1 MSRRS
6 DPDDRYSFRRSDRV
20 AGQLRRELGALI
32 QSEIKDPAVG
42 FVTVSDVEVSPDLRH
57 ARVFVTV
64 YETAEAKASIRALNR
79 AAGFLRGRL
88 ARILQS
94 RTVPELKFH
103 HDDSVDRAE
112 RIERLLDDSE
122 G

>member
-1 MSRRS
+1 MSRET
-6 DPDDRYSFRRSDRV
+6 DPGDRFSFSRSDRV

-32 QSEIKDPAVG
+32 QSEVKDPAVG

-64 YETAEAKASIRALNR
+64 YDAARAGASIKALNR

-88 ARILQS
+88 ARMLQS
-94 RTVPELKFH
+94 RSVPDLKFQ

-112 RIERLLDDSE
+112 RIERLLDDSN

>member
-1 MSRRS
+1 MSRKP
-6 DPDDRYSFRRSDRV
+6 DPGDRYSFSRSDRV

-32 QSEIKDPAVG
+32 HSEVKDPAVG

-64 YETAEAKASIRALNR
+64 YDTGRAGASIKALNR

-88 ARILQS
+88 ARLLRS
-94 RTVPELKFH
+94 RSVPDLRFQ
-103 HDDSVDRAE
+103 HDDSVERAE
-112 RIERLLDDSE
+112 RIERLLD
-122 G
+122 GGNG